1 MKKIEVDFSHSVRV
15 GKVKVPMSKI
25 GGLAVGDQILFEQD
39 EISPEFTATEFDD
52 CCAHFDLGWTPARL
66 VTMGYSV
73 TRKHQLGLN
82 D

>member
-1 MKKIEVDFSHSVRV
+1 MKKIEVDFSHLVRV

-25 GGLAVGDQILFEQD
+25 GDLKVGDQILLVQD
-39 EISPEFTATEFDD
+39 ERCPEGRAMEFDD
-52 CCAHFDLGWTPARL
+52 YCAYFDLGWNPARL

-73 TRKHQLGLN
+73 TRKHKLGLN